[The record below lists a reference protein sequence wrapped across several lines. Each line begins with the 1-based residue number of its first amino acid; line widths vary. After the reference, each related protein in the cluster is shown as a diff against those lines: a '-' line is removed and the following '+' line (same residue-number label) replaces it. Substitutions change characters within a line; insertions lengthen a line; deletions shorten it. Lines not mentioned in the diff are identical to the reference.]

1 MTPRVLDHYI
11 PFIGPV
17 LGIERSATGGTMSSL
32 RLRFMLS
39 LGAVHACCLPVLNY
53 TSHNSAPDTM
63 QLADLASGDACCS
76 PDAFALICV
85 AGF

>member
-1 MTPRVLDHYI
+1 MTPQVLDHCI

-39 LGAVHACCLPVLNY
+39 LGAVHACCLPVLSH
-53 TSHNSAPDTM
+53 TSHNSAPDIM
-63 QLADLASGDACCS
+63 QLADLAGRDACCS
-76 PDAFALICV
+76 PDDFALILV